1 MLVSSADVSLVTQEG
16 YLYATNSVTSTSGPV
31 CDDHF
36 GTSIWLLHKKD
47 FSAYLFWAFS
57 AVILVGGTGP
67 QEGYVYALNPA
78 TQNYGPVCDD
88 YFDIKAVSENLVVT
102 KIVIDNFM
110 FNKSNLNSRL
120 KLFASS

>member
-1 MLVSSADVSLVTQEG
+1 MSLVTQEG

-57 AVILVGGTGP
+57 AVNLVGGTGP

-78 TQNYGPVCDD
+78 TKIYGPVCDD

-102 KIVIDNFM
+102 KNAIYHFM
-110 FNKSNLNSRL
+110 SNK
-120 KLFASS
+120 